1 MTVTPHAV
9 AAAAARSPLVRAEA
23 LSELADLDELR
34 FREEIES
41 YPDPLRD
48 IPRFI
53 DGKELP
59 RRLAYALDRA
69 RLLPAG
75 EVVDLGAGV
84 CWLSATL
91 ARRPEVEHVTAVEF
105 SERRLVQLAPIAL
118 AHLEAPAEKV
128 ERRLA
133 DFYAHGLP
141 NCSADWVVT
150 DAAFHHAPDPVRLA
164 RVAFELL
171 RPGGRFLLLRE
182 PTLSLLRRRRDHGI
196 EDQHGGFEREQQARG
211 YLRALRQAGFQAS
224 RHAAAGGFRT
234 RRQRSILRPPL
245 RWLNGIAFAEWT
257 YVGVRPP
264 SG

>member
-1 MTVTPHAV
+1 MTVTPQAA
-9 AAAAARSPLVRAEA
+9 AAAAARSPLVRADA
-23 LSELADLDELR
+23 MSELADLDELR
-34 FREEIES
+34 FREEVES

-48 IPRFI
+48 VPRFI

-59 RRLAYALDRA
+59 QRLAYALDRA
-69 RLLPAG
+69 RLEPVG
-75 EVVDLGAGV
+75 QVVDLGAGV

-91 ARRPEVEHVTAVEF
+91 ARRPEVEHVIAIEF

-118 AHLEAPAEKV
+118 AHLEAPAERV

-141 NCSADWVVT
+141 DGSADWVVT

-164 RVAFELL
+164 RVAFDLL

-196 EDQHGGFEREQQARG
+196 EDEHGAFEREHDARG
-211 YLRALRQAGFQAS
+211 YLRALRQAGFRAS
-224 RHAAAGGFRT
+224 RHPAAGGFRT
-234 RRQRSILRPPL
+234 LRQRSILRPPL
-245 RWLNGIAFAEWT
+245 SWLNGFAFAEWT